1 MAKCGYCGST
11 IIMGGVKQGDQR
23 FCNQKCFQNG
33 YVLAVAKNL
42 PADVVEREVEQIFR
56 GNCPVCHG
64 TGPVDVHKVHRVCSA
79 LVLTSWSSSQK
90 VCCRSCATKSQAGGA
105 LFSAVLGWWG
115 FPWGIVLTP
124 VQIARNIMGMCSGPD
139 SSQPSPDLR
148 RLVQA
153 ILGARMLQA
162 GSQQSAGAPPV
173 IARSS

>member
-56 GNCPVCHG
+56 GNCPVCQG
-64 TGPVDVHKVHRVCSA
+64 TGPVDVHKIHRVWSA

-124 VQIARNIMGMCSGPD
+124 VQIARNIMGMCSGE
-139 SSQPSPDLR
+139 SSQPSADLR

-162 GSQQSAGAPPV
+162 GAQQSAGAPPV
-173 IARSS
+173 IPHRS